1 MDLQGAVYNALML
14 RTSPFDLS
22 TLILAGLALT
32 FGLVAYWK
40 DPGLPWIG
48 ARNGLSMLWFV
59 LPSLAFP
66 GIAAW
71 LVKLY
76 YHE

>member
-1 MDLQGAVYNALML
+1 MP

-22 TLILAGLALT
+22 TLRAGLALT

-48 ARNGLSMLWFV
+48 ARNGLSMLWFY
-59 LPSLAFP
+59 SR
-66 GIAAW
+66 
-71 LVKLY
+71 
-76 YHE
+76 E

>member
-1 MDLQGAVYNALML
+1 MS

-48 ARNGLSMLWFV
+48 ARNGL
-59 LPSLAFP
+59 PSLAFP
-66 GIAAW
+66 VIAGRP
-71 LVKLY
+71 
-76 YHE
+76 